1 MAEDNHECGNHI
13 SKEKLDHY
21 FDITGQAIKKVQLAE
36 AKYVKVHFSKAA
48 EDFYDM
54 ARRYF
59 EDAEHF
65 REKGDVV
72 NAFAALNYAHGWLDA
87 GARLGLFDV
96 DGDNRLFTVDK
107 QSINMFQVADGEDT
121 DEKIYTEEDYD
132 SDEEEEKPKKSD
144 DETEDDEDPDPY
156 GLRD

>member
-1 MAEDNHECGNHI
+1 MAHDHSECGNHI
-13 SKEKLDHY
+13 SKDKLDHY
-21 FDITGQAIKKVQLAE
+21 FDITGQAIKKVKLAE

-48 EDFYDM
+48 EDFFDM
-54 ARRYF
+54 AKRYF

-107 QSINMFQVADGEDT
+107 ESMNIFQVADDDSE
-121 DEKIYTEEDYD
+121 EKIYTEEDYD
-132 SDEEEEKPKKSD
+132 SDVEEEKPKKKD
-144 DETEDDEDPDPY
+144 DLDEEDEDPDPY